1 MRYGSAGGLGER
13 RSGAGAAQ
21 RSSAPSGMLFFS
33 FDYPPND
40 GGIARLCAELV
51 CGLQRQGAAIRVL
64 SQQHTTAGSLIPPAP
79 EKRVTQRRPWREL
92 AALRELRR
100 TAGKFTSVICA
111 VWYPEGLLATLAG
124 VRSRVILAHG
134 LELRPRRERWRRRLW
149 RALMGMVLGR
159 ATLVI
164 ANSNYTAELVRTS
177 GGGARVTALPLGV
190 DHRRFRPGDRQTA
203 RHRLRVPEDKLVLVT
218 VARLVRYKGHSL
230 VFKALAAL
238 PDAIRAD
245 LIYLIAGQ
253 GRDMLALQDEAAALG
268 VDKVVRWLGY
278 VAEADLLNLYQ
289 SADLFLLCT
298 REDRGEP
305 DVEGFGLA
313 FLEAQACGIPVVG
326 TRTGGIPDAIQES
339 RGGWLIDQDDVAA
352 LVAIILRLAQDP
364 GEFQRMGRLARDR
377 IESECTADL
386 YVSRFLEN
394 LKRHGIPV
402 C

>member
-1 MRYGSAGGLGER
+1 
-13 RSGAGAAQ
+13 
-21 RSSAPSGMLFFS
+21 
-33 FDYPPND
+33 
-40 GGIARLCAELV
+40 
-51 CGLQRQGAAIRVL
+51 
-64 SQQHTTAGSLIPPAP
+64 
-79 EKRVTQRRPWREL
+79 
-92 AALRELRR
+92 
-100 TAGKFTSVICA
+100 
-111 VWYPEGLLATLAG
+111 
-124 VRSRVILAHG
+124 
-134 LELRPRRERWRRRLW
+134 
-149 RALMGMVLGR
+149 
-159 ATLVI
+159 
-164 ANSNYTAELVRTS
+164 
-177 GGGARVTALPLGV
+177 
-190 DHRRFRPGDRQTA
+190 
-203 RHRLRVPEDKLVLVT
+203 
-218 VARLVRYKGHSL
+218 
-230 VFKALAAL
+230 
-238 PDAIRAD
+238 
-245 LIYLIAGQ
+245 
-253 GRDMLALQDEAAALG
+253 LQDEAAALG